1 MKKYVQRLLSIVLCI
16 FIVLSCFTVSAFAA
30 SIEDCTFI
38 KGTYEPGTY
47 GYGYIILLFCSKSAS
62 GELYV
67 PSSRSSFEGDGIGKI
82 APCAFSGCT
91 QLEKIKIEAT
101 NDIGEFAFENCVSLK
116 ELVLPGSL
124 YRLGEGFV
132 DGCTSLERIICGGR
146 NSRYYCSDD
155 YGVLYKNNFKELIRF
170 PQANPEE
177 SYTMPD
183 TVETIHDDAFKDC
196 KNLKNLEIHG
206 EVKTIPSGAFSGACS
221 LETIALPASITTIE
235 QLNFTKMPNLRTVYF
250 KGTESEWN
258 QIDIESG
265 NEDLINANIIF
276 TGTESHDPALKLNEN
291 SKSVFIGESFH
302 LDVKNEYDKT
312 VTNGLIWSST
322 NESVA
327 TVTDGTIVAKGV
339 GVATITVKSEKYS
352 DVTDFCTVRVAS
364 LTPSNDY
371 TTFDYCKGLV
381 YGFTVNTS
389 SIEQFVDVVDKST
402 SIEVSTS
409 SIGTGSEINV
419 VRDGEIIDTY
429 KAVVFGDLTGDSW
442 YDGQD
447 AIIVNCIANGLLTKE
462 DVGEAVYMAADC
474 NHDGV
479 IDNLDVDILQQA
491 GVLLANVDQSKTP
504 AELFEDVAFCK
515 YISLIDQNPTTET
528 PAEETP
534 ANVTPIDESVDDGFN
549 QSFIQRI
556 IDFII
561 FIVNLM
567 KTFIAKI

>member
-124 YRLGEGFV
+124 YKLGEGFV
-132 DGCTSLERIICGGR
+132 DGCTSLERIVCGG

-183 TVETIHDDAFKDC
+183 TIETIHADAFKDC

-479 IDNLDVDILQQA
+479 IDSLDVDILQQA
-491 GVLLANVDQSKTP
+491 GVLLANIDQTKSNE
-504 AELFEDVAFCK
+504 ELFETSSAYSDYIELINQNIVIENEDAVTDTPEIIEQPDVYEK
-515 YISLIDQNPTTET
+515 IL
-528 PAEETP
+528 
-534 ANVTPIDESVDDGFN
+534 GFFEIFLN
-549 QSFIQRI
+549 FIMNMWK
-556 IDFII
+556 
-561 FIVNLM
+561 FIVSS
-567 KTFIAKI
+567 F

>member
-124 YRLGEGFV
+124 YKLGEGFV
-132 DGCTSLERIICGGR
+132 DGCTSLERIVCGG

-183 TVETIHDDAFKDC
+183 TIETIHADAFKDC

-258 QIDIESG
+258 QIEIESG

-276 TGTESHDPALKLNEN
+276 TGTESHDPVLKFNEN
-291 SKSVFIGESFH
+291 SKSVFIGESFR

-479 IDNLDVDILQQA
+479 IDSLDVDILQQA
-491 GVLLANVDQSKTP
+491 GVLLANIDQTKSNE
-504 AELFEDVAFCK
+504 ELFETSSAYSDYIELINQNIVIENEDAVTDTPEIIEQPDVYEK
-515 YISLIDQNPTTET
+515 IL
-528 PAEETP
+528 
-534 ANVTPIDESVDDGFN
+534 GFFEIFLN
-549 QSFIQRI
+549 FIMNMWK
-556 IDFII
+556 
-561 FIVNLM
+561 FIVSS
-567 KTFIAKI
+567 F

>member
-82 APCAFSGCT
+82 APCAFLGCT

-124 YRLGEGFV
+124 YKLGEGFV
-132 DGCTSLERIICGGR
+132 DGCTSLERIVCGG

-183 TVETIHDDAFKDC
+183 TIETIHADAFKDC

-258 QIDIESG
+258 QIEIESG

-276 TGTESHDPALKLNEN
+276 TGEESHDPVLKFNEN
-291 SKSVFIGESFH
+291 SKSVFIGESFR

-322 NESVA
+322 NESIA

-479 IDNLDVDILQQA
+479 IDSLDVDILQQA
-491 GVLLANVDQSKTP
+491 GVLLANIDQTKSNE
-504 AELFEDVAFCK
+504 ELFETSSAYSDYIELINQNIVIENEDAVTDTPEIIEQPDVYEK
-515 YISLIDQNPTTET
+515 IL
-528 PAEETP
+528 
-534 ANVTPIDESVDDGFN
+534 GFFEIFLN
-549 QSFIQRI
+549 FIMNMWK
-556 IDFII
+556 
-561 FIVNLM
+561 FIVSS
-567 KTFIAKI
+567 F